1 MIKNLSIQERFEGDN
16 QYQCDKC
23 GKSDASRQASILK
36 LPPYLIITINR
47 FKINYE
53 TMSRDKICT
62 DVEIEEVINFSKIF
76 ESLKKNE
83 KAQKDYHLYG

>member
-1 MIKNLSIQERFEGDN
+1 
-16 QYQCDKC
+16 
-23 GKSDASRQASILK
+23 
-36 LPPYLIITINR
+36 
-47 FKINYE
+47 
-53 TMSRDKICT
+53 MSRDKICT